1 MTMSLCL
8 IELEKLS
15 VPFHL
20 QKLLEKRIKI
30 KTVYSESIFD
40 YLNEKIENKINE
52 YLNSDLAN
60 SDKISRSNMPNIRDI
75 NSLKEVSNE
84 SSLYF
89 RQALEMFKASQ
100 NMNKNCKNS
109 SPLVEYY
116 GYLQCLKGII
126 ATYLDTERT
135 KFFSYHG
142 LTTVKNNDSYC
153 QAEIKPF
160 GVFPAFL
167 LIFGKQNRLIKEIL
181 SKDYKPTIEQLLL
194 DPYFLEVKR
203 PFEDP
208 IKSIIV
214 SWMLSSIVRYK
225 PNIWEKICL
234 GKEDDIKL
242 QIREFRE
249 NTLPKCI
256 FRIIDETINLNS
268 YYGFQ
273 D

>member
-1 MTMSLCL
+1 MIKSLFL
-8 IELEKLS
+8 KKLEKLS
-15 VPFHL
+15 ISFYL
-20 QKLLEKRIKI
+20 QKVLEERIKI
-30 KTVYSESIFD
+30 KTVFAESLFD
-40 YLNEKIENKINE
+40 SFNEKIENKINE
-52 YLNSDLAN
+52 YLNSDFVSSN
-60 SDKISRSNMPNIRDI
+60 SINRSNMPNIRNI
-75 NSLKEVSNE
+75 KSIKKISIE

-100 NMNKNCKNS
+100 NMNENS

-126 ATYLDTERT
+126 VTYLDTEKT

-153 QAEIKPF
+153 QAVIKPF

-167 LIFGKQNRLIKEIL
+167 LIFNKQNMLMKEML
-181 SKDYKPTIEQLLL
+181 SKDYKPTIEQLLR
-194 DPYFLEVKR
+194 DPYFLKVKR

-208 IKSIIV
+208 TKSIIV

-234 GKEDDIKL
+234 GKEDDIIL
-242 QIREFRE
+242 YIREFRE
-249 NTLPKCI
+249 NTLPECI
-256 FRIIDETINLNS
+256 SRIIDETINLNLH
-268 YYGFQ
+268 YGFQ